1 MGGGGES
8 SKYSYIA
15 TTKNKSDIYSTTLSH
30 CVYTGTARGARGSTV
45 LISVLKGH
53 CYMKLNRKTKYK
65 ILDSYKF
72 KQPDRNHNGMDLVR
86 ITFLL
91 HRSFNTLQDI

>member
-1 MGGGGES
+1 
-8 SKYSYIA
+8 
-15 TTKNKSDIYSTTLSH
+15 
-30 CVYTGTARGARGSTV
+30 
-45 LISVLKGH
+45 
-53 CYMKLNRKTKYK
+53 MKLNRKTKYK

-72 KQPDRNHNGMDLVR
+72 KPPDSNHNDMDLVR